1 MADNVQ
7 PNNSN
12 SSNEIDLGQLFGL
25 IKKGFNN
32 LFKRFLRI
40 FLYFKKNLLKLVV
53 LIAIGVAIGF
63 VINTFVP
70 KKLKTEVIVKP
81 NFESKDYLYAT
92 IDEIASNIQ
101 SRDTIFVNKMGIDI
115 EELVNFSVEI
125 QPIEEVEVDKEVLE
139 QNNKYLE
146 TLQNYKDNE
155 FVLGVIKSEISQKSA
170 PIHRIIF
177 TYKNAL
183 KGEEYSQK
191 IMSYIN
197 SNPYFS
203 KLQKISVLNA
213 QTRIEKNEGL
223 LEQIDD
229 LISSYSK
236 NLANREST
244 TSQSQGMV
252 LFDNE
257 NSLNIPNLL
266 GQKYRLI
273 KEIEDKQIEL
283 IEQTEAISIL
293 NFGKTQAVKKPLF
306 GKNLVLFPAI
316 LIGGFFMFSFISFLN
331 KKSKEL
337 I

>member
-1 MADNVQ
+1 MADQV
-7 PNNSN
+7 PSN
-12 SSNEIDLGQLFGL
+12 SSNTSNEIDLGQLFEL

-32 LFKRFLRI
+32 LFKWFLRI
-40 FLYFKKNLLKLVV
+40 FLYLKKNLFKLIALV
-53 LIAIGVAIGF
+53 AIGVAIGF
-63 VINTFVP
+63 AVKTFVP
-70 KKLKTEVIVKP
+70 KKLKSEIIVKP

-101 SRDTIFVNKMGIDI
+101 SRDTIFFKKMGIDMAK
-115 EELVNFSVEI
+115 LADFNVEI
-125 QPIEEVEVDKEVLE
+125 QPIEEEEVDKEVIE

-155 FVLGVIKSEISQKSA
+155 FVLGIIKSEILQKSA
-170 PIHRIIF
+170 SIHRITF
-177 TYKNAL
+177 MYKDAI
-183 KGEEYSQK
+183 KGEEYAEK
-191 IMSYIN
+191 IIGYIN
-197 SNPYFS
+197 TNPYFNE
-203 KLQKISVLNA
+203 LQKISTQNA
-213 QTRIEKNEGL
+213 QTRITKNKGL
-223 LEQIDD
+223 IEQIDN

-236 NLANREST
+236 NLANRESA

-266 GQKYRLI
+266 GQKNKLI
-273 KEIEDKQIEL
+273 REIENKQIE
-283 IEQTEAISIL
+283 IVEQTKAINIL

-306 GKNLVLFPAI
+306 SKNLVLFPAI
-316 LIGGFFMFSFISFLN
+316 LLGGFFLFSLLSFLN